1 LEATGASNPAQSEEW
16 LELCRRAAADAEAA
30 IARYPR
36 LEDRSEKTG
45 RGEGGDMALIIDR
58 EAEEAIFQQLEALG
72 EPLTCVSEERGRVAL
87 NGGGPTQVVI
97 DPIDGSLNAK
107 RGMPLYCMSLAV
119 ADGLTMA
126 DVRYAFVHDFGTGE
140 EWWAARG
147 EGAYLNGT
155 RLPPLHETG
164 HRVEVLAIESG
175 DPRRIARHATALAAT
190 TAHRLRLI
198 GSIALG
204 LCWVGGG
211 RFDALLSLRGVRSV
225 DAAAG
230 QLIVREAG
238 GNVVFPD
245 VEGAGL
251 DAPLDLDMRSTV
263 VAARAHSLA
272 SELARDVLGA

>member
-1 LEATGASNPAQSEEW
+1 MASNSAQSEEW
-16 LELCRRAAADAEAA
+16 LALCRRAADGAEAA

-36 LEDRSEKTG
+36 TEDRAQKTG

-58 EAEEAIFQQLEALG
+58 AAEDAIFKELEERG
-72 EPLTCVSEERGRVAL
+72 EPLTAVSEERGRVAIH
-87 NGGGPTQVVI
+87 GGGSTQVVI

-107 RGMPLYCMSLAV
+107 RGMPLYCMSIAV
-119 ADGLTMA
+119 ADGLTMG
-126 DVRYAFVHDFGTGE
+126 DVKYAYVKDFGCGE

-147 EGAYLNGT
+147 EGAFLDGEA
-155 RLPPLHETG
+155 LPPLRETG
-164 HRVEVLAIESG
+164 MRVEVLGIESG

-204 LCWVGGG
+204 LCWVAGG
-211 RFDALLSLRGVRSV
+211 RFDALLSLRSVRSV

-245 VEGAGL
+245 TQGGDL
-251 DAPLDLDMRSTV
+251 SAPLDLDMRSTV
-263 VAARAHSLA
+263 VAARAHPLA
-272 SELARDVLGA
+272 TELARDVLGA

>member
-1 LEATGASNPAQSEEW
+1 MHSSATENPAQSEDW
-16 LELCRRAAADAEAA
+16 LALCRRAAEGAKAA

-45 RGEGGDMALIIDR
+45 RSKGGDMALIIDR
-58 EAEEAIFQQLEALG
+58 AAEDAIFDELEALG
-72 EPLTCVSEERGRVAL
+72 QPLTAISEERGVVAV
-87 NGGGPTQVVI
+87 NGGGPLHVVI

-107 RGMPLYCMSLAV
+107 RGMPLYCMSIAV
-119 ADGLTMA
+119 ADGMTMG
-126 DVRYAFVHDFGTGE
+126 DVQYGYVYDFGTGE

-147 EGAYLNGT
+147 QGAFLNGE
-155 RLPPLHETG
+155 LVPPLPDVT
-164 HRVEVLAIESG
+164 RVEVLAIESG

-204 LCWVGGG
+204 LCWVAGG
-211 RFDALLSLRGVRSV
+211 RFDALLSLRSIRSV

-238 GNVVFPD
+238 GIALFPD
-245 VEGAGL
+245 VEGEL
-251 DAPLDLDMRSTV
+251 TAPLDLDMRSTV
-263 VAARAHSLA
+263 VAAGTHPLA
-272 SELARDVLGA
+272 NELARGVLGA